1 MKVLGQMMTEPLL
14 LASVLTH
21 AEKYHG
27 DEEVVS
33 QMPGGQLHRYTYRD
47 LGRRVR
53 STAGVLADLGLH
65 AGACI
70 ATLAWNTHR
79 HLELYFAIPCLGSVC
94 HTINPRLFHEQI
106 VYIINHAED
115 AALFFDV
122 SFAPLVATLRSRCP
136 TVKYWIALAEADGVP
151 PETPFAQSYEALLA
165 RQQGFP
171 EWPSFD
177 ENTAC
182 LLCYT
187 SGTTGNP
194 KGVLFSHRTTLL
206 HSLATAL
213 PDALAVSA
221 SEVVCPVVPMF
232 HANGWGLPFTCPMVG
247 AKLVLAGMDT
257 DGESLYRLFE
267 AEGVTFAGAVPT
279 VWQGLIDHLQ
289 AHGLRFSSLRRFLV
303 GGASCP
309 PSIIR
314 TMWQDYGVDA
324 LPGWG
329 MTELSPIG
337 TLTTAKRKH
346 CALGTEERLELKSNH
361 GRPLFGVDL
370 RLRGMNGEELP
381 CDGQAVGELQV
392 RGLWTVERYFRSE
405 QSALVDGWFST
416 GDIATI
422 DGDGYLRITDRSKGH
437 RDDRWRR
444 LPQDHRPFQG
454 HDQERRGMD
463 QLDRAGEYCDVA
475 SGRGHGCGNRRRQW
489 QVGRA
494 SLARRR
500 AAVRWRTVDQAG
512 VARVVRGQGCQVVD
526 TGRRAVRS
534 GAADDGN
541 RQALEAHAAQAVSG
555 LSTARRGR
563 KSSQRRRSCGN
574 ACSDGWA
581 ILGGG

>member
-1 MKVLGQMMTEPLL
+1 MLGQMMTEPLL
-14 LASVLTH
+14 LARVLTH

-33 QMPGGQLHRYTYRD
+33 QMPGGQVHRYTYRD

-53 STAGVLADLGLH
+53 STAGALAGLGLQ

-70 ATLAWNTHR
+70 ATLAWNTYR

-213 PDALAVSA
+213 PDALSVSA
-221 SEVVCPVVPMF
+221 REVVCPVVPMF

-247 AKLVLAGMDT
+247 AKLVLAGKDT

-279 VWQGLIDHLQ
+279 VWQGVIDHLQ
-289 AHGLRFSSLRRFLV
+289 AHGLRFGTLRRFLV

-337 TLTTAKRKH
+337 TLTAAKRKH
-346 CALGTEERLELKSNH
+346 CALGGEERLQFKSSH

-370 RLRGMNGEELP
+370 RLRGMHGEELA
-381 CDGQAVGELQV
+381 CDGQSVGELQV
-392 RGLWTVERYFRSE
+392 RGLWTVDRYFRSE

-422 DGDGYLRITDRSKGH
+422 DGDGYLRITDRSKDMIKSG
-437 RDDRWRR
+437 
-444 LPQDHRPFQG
+444 
-454 HDQERRGMD
+454 
-463 QLDRAGEYCDVA
+463 GEWISSIELESIATSHPAVAMAAAIGVA
-475 SGRGHGCGNRRRQW
+475 SGKWGERP
-489 QVGRA
+489 
-494 SLARRR
+494 LL
-500 AAVRWRTVDQAG
+500 
-512 VARVVRGQGCQVVD
+512 VVVQ
-526 TGRRAVRS
+526 RS
-534 GAADDGN
+534 GGEPLTKQELLAWYEGKVAKWWIPDDVLFVPELPMTATGKLSKLTLRKQYQDYRLPAEGGSLRNGAGLAATPAPTG
-541 RQALEAHAAQAVSG
+541 
-555 LSTARRGR
+555 GR
-563 KSSQRRRSCGN
+563 F
-574 ACSDGWA
+574 
-581 ILGGG
+581 

>member
-1 MKVLGQMMTEPLL
+1 MLGQMMAEPLL
-14 LASVLTH
+14 LARVLAH

-33 QMPGGQLHRYTYRD
+33 QMPGGQVHRYTYRD

-106 VYIINHAED
+106 AYIVNHAED

-122 SFAPLVATLRSRCP
+122 SFAPLVARLRQRCP
-136 TVKYWIALAEADGVP
+136 TVKHWIALAEPDGVP
-151 PETPFAQSYEALLA
+151 LDTPFAQSYEALLA

-194 KGVLFSHRTTLL
+194 KGVLFSHRTTVL
-206 HSLATAL
+206 HSLSTAL

-279 VWQGLIDHLQ
+279 VWQGVIDHLQ
-289 AHGLRFSSLRRFLV
+289 AHGLRFGSLRRFLV

-422 DGDGYLRITDRSKGH
+422 DGDGYLRITDRSKDMIKSG
-437 RDDRWRR
+437 
-444 LPQDHRPFQG
+444 
-454 HDQERRGMD
+454 
-463 QLDRAGEYCDVA
+463 GEWISSIELENIATSHPAVAMAAAIGVA
-475 SGRGHGCGNRRRQW
+475 SGKWGERPLLVVVQ
-489 QVGRA
+489 RA
-494 SLARRR
+494 GGEPLTKQELLA
-500 AAVRWRTVDQAG
+500 WFEG
-512 VARVVRGQGCQVVD
+512 KVARWWIPDDVLFVSELPMTA
-526 TGRRAVRS
+526 TGKLSKLTLRKQYRDYQLPAEGGSLHTGAGLAVTP
-534 GAADDGN
+534 
-541 RQALEAHAAQAVSG
+541 VP
-555 LSTARRGR
+555 T
-563 KSSQRRRSCGN
+563 
-574 ACSDGWA
+574 
-581 ILGGG
+581 GG